1 MKDSIKHQLESLR
14 DIRLQISIL
23 FGFIGIIF
31 SVILTKGNFTEYSSI
46 FSIML
51 TMAFTFACLAFIV
64 STYGLEENIKNNN
77 EFIKKINV
85 LIRASVITLFF
96 AFLSFILKSW
106 GWTL

>member
-1 MKDSIKHQLESLR
+1 MKDSIRHQLEALR

-31 SVILTKGNFTEYSSI
+31 SVILTKGNFLEYSSI

-51 TMAFTFACLAFIV
+51 TLAFTFVCLAFII
-64 STYGLEENIKNNN
+64 STYGLEKDLKINND
-77 EFIKKINV
+77 FLKKLNV